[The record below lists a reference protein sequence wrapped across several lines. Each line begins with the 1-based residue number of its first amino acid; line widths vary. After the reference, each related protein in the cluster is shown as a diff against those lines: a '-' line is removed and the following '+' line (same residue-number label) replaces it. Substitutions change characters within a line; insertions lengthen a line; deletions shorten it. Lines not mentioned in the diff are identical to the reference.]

1 MYYIHVAS
9 MNSFDLLM
17 KNSFFHVITDN
28 SIKTVVFPKLHQH
41 IYEYLTSFED
51 SFATTLIQYS
61 NRALLD
67 VKISDSND
75 FDTNYQLKD
84 WTFGKMLTT
93 NSTKKLN
100 ILLICYN
107 QCDYTLLIYT
117 NKELKIN
124 SERVFGY
131 ANKEMMINYY
141 YFSDFY
147 SKFVVKLL
155 VFIGNCDLYVKNN
168 DSVSF
173 LDYDFRAIEFESK
186 IFKFPEDRQDFYV
199 GVYCSIESSYI
210 LSIIPNNIHNYPL
223 VSGISSI
230 GLIKKAEIEY
240 FNAELEPNDKLSV
253 YLTFIYGSATLNFLE
268 CGDIC
273 EYFMNEKTKAEI
285 LHSKNTPT
293 TEIHVKNNQ
302 STKIVIILSVL
313 AISEVFYEIIPVINN
328 SIQTLRS
335 GSPVF
340 GEISDKNPRFYKFTT
355 NAQDFS
361 ELKIVLTNIVGKPT
375 MKSYF
380 EDSVSEYY
388 SFDNGIETGCIQYS
402 GKNVLLEKNYFVEVR
417 SVQVSIFSIAVL
429 AKGMKNETILV
440 LYPQKFQFDNVL
452 NHFSNFYCFFN
463 VLQGVYNFRIQI
475 ISNFTGFSMYLT
487 NSFESLKDDIF
498 Q

>member
-1 MYYIHVAS
+1 

-168 DSVSF
+168 ESVSF

-186 IFKFPEDRQDFYV
+186 TR
-199 GVYCSIESSYI
+199 
-210 LSIIPNNIHNYPL
+210 
-223 VSGISSI
+223 
-230 GLIKKAEIEY
+230 
-240 FNAELEPNDKLSV
+240 
-253 YLTFIYGSATLNFLE
+253 
-268 CGDIC
+268 
-273 EYFMNEKTKAEI
+273 
-285 LHSKNTPT
+285 
-293 TEIHVKNNQ
+293 
-302 STKIVIILSVL
+302 
-313 AISEVFYEIIPVINN
+313 
-328 SIQTLRS
+328 
-335 GSPVF
+335 
-340 GEISDKNPRFYKFTT
+340 NPF
-355 NAQDFS
+355 
-361 ELKIVLTNIVGKPT
+361 
-375 MKSYF
+375 
-380 EDSVSEYY
+380 
-388 SFDNGIETGCIQYS
+388 
-402 GKNVLLEKNYFVEVR
+402 
-417 SVQVSIFSIAVL
+417 
-429 AKGMKNETILV
+429 
-440 LYPQKFQFDNVL
+440 
-452 NHFSNFYCFFN
+452 
-463 VLQGVYNFRIQI
+463 
-475 ISNFTGFSMYLT
+475 
-487 NSFESLKDDIF
+487 
-498 Q
+498 